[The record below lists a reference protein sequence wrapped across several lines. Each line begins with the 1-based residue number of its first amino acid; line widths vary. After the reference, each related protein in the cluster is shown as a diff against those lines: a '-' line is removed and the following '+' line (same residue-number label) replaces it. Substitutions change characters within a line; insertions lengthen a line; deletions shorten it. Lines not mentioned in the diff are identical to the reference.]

1 MMMLNCILKNRG
13 LFSKEIKTR
22 IAQKQILVNGN
33 PIENDIEINVNPNE
47 INIMDIGDL
56 MFSLMKNDIWQL
68 QLSVFGIENLAT
80 SNITNKLTEE
90 LKKFLI
96 VRTSKKNVFVIKLDK
111 NEKLPNDTPLEQR
124 NMG

>member
-1 MMMLNCILKNRG
+1 MMMLNSILKNRG

-22 IAQKQILVNGN
+22 MAQKQILVNGN

-68 QLSVFGIENLAT
+68 QLSIFGIENLAT
-80 SNITNKLTEE
+80 SNITNKLTEVLE
-90 LKKFLI
+90 KFLI
-96 VRTSKKNVFVIKLDK
+96 VRTSKKNVFVIKLDED
-111 NEKLPNDTPLEQR
+111 EKLPNDTPLE
-124 NMG
+124 